1 MMNTMQKLAVALVL
15 SLAAVGCQSSQQQTP
30 DEAPQADQPQ
40 AEEQTETEEQTESD
54 EQAASEDESMDGK
67 HADGEHA
74 ADHHQEGAHGHA
86 EGEPQPHGHRFDN
99 PEDYA
104 ERWNSP
110 ERDEWQKPDEV
121 MKLMGVGEGMT
132 VVDIGAGTGY
142 FVEQLAPV
150 VDSSGKVLALDI
162 EQSMVD
168 YVNEQAEQQGV
179 DNIEARKVAVDD
191 PQLDDASVDRI
202 LTVNTWHHI
211 PERVAYAEKLLDA
224 LKPGG
229 KVVVVDYTMEA
240 DQGPPKKMRLEPSE
254 VVDELEQAGFETE
267 VAEESLPKQYVVI
280 GQKAAN

>member
-1 MMNTMQKLAVALVL
+1 MMNTMQTIAVALVL
-15 SLAAVGCQSSQQQTP
+15 SLAVAGCQSSQQQTP
-30 DEAPQADQPQ
+30 DETPQADQPQ
-40 AEEQTETEEQTESD
+40 ADEQTESEEQTEAD
-54 EQAASEDESMDGK
+54 EQAASEEEPMEE
-67 HADGEHA
+67 EHA
-74 ADHHQEGAHGHA
+74 AEHHQEGAHGHG
-86 EGEPQPHGHRFDN
+86 EGEPKPHGHRFDK
-99 PEDYA
+99 PEEYA

-121 MKLMGVGEGMT
+121 IELMGVGEGMT

-150 VDSSGKVLALDI
+150 VGPSGKVLALDI

-168 YVNEQAEQQGV
+168 YVNEHAEQQGL
-179 DNIEARKVAVDD
+179 DNVEARKVAVDD
-191 PQLDDASVDRI
+191 PQLEEASVDRI

-211 PERVAYAEKLLDA
+211 PERVAYAEKLHDA
-224 LKPGG
+224 LKADG
-229 KVVVVDYTMEA
+229 KVAVVDYTMEA

-267 VAEESLPKQYVVI
+267 VVEESLPKQYIVI

>member
-15 SLAAVGCQSSQQQTP
+15 SLAVAGCQSSQQQTP
-30 DEAPQADQPQ
+30 DETPQADQPQ
-40 AEEQTETEEQTESD
+40 ADEQTEPGDQAEAD
-54 EQAASEDESMDGK
+54 EQATSDDKPMDE
-67 HADGEHA
+67 EHA
-74 ADHHQEGAHGHA
+74 ADHHEEGAHGHG

-168 YVNEQAEQQGV
+168 YVNEQAEQQGLE
-179 DNIEARKVAVDD
+179 NIEAKKVAVDD

-211 PERVAYAEKLLDA
+211 PGRVAYAEKLLDA

-267 VAEESLPKQYVVI
+267 VAEESLPKQYIVI
-280 GQKAAN
+280 GHKAAK